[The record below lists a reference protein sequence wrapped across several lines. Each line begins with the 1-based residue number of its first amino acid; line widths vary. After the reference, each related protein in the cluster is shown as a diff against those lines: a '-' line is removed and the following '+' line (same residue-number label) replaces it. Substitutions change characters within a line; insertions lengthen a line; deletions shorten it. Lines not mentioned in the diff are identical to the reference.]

1 MPHTFPQNP
10 FSNSTAPA
18 LQMNPEPYKIKE
30 ELVSK
35 LQIHLSCTKLK
46 DKDYL
51 SKSDPM
57 VIVFVEVLK
66 GDQRIW
72 KEYDRTECI
81 KNNLNPIFIKSIV
94 IEYYFEVYQRLK
106 FEVYDKDSSS
116 DVLHHHDFLG
126 SLEISLGSI
135 VGAPGAAVTK
145 NLYDKNKEKLES
157 TISFNVEEL
166 FDSKEVIKLQIKGHR
181 LNHRDLFSSNNP
193 FMVISRC
200 SVEYDNF
207 LPVYKTEMLRNDN
220 NPSWKE
226 FSIPITTLCNG
237 DRDRVLRIE
246 CFDGASKRTLIG
258 SCDTSLNEL
267 LRDPKQ
273 KFALKRKNSQKSN
286 KPGKQAGH
294 LKVQLIEIEQKTS
307 FLDFIAAG
315 MQLCFHVAIDF
326 TASNGNINLPSSLH
340 YQQTTNQYIEALWNV
355 GRICE
360 DYDTDKQ
367 ITAYGFGAKVDRQI
381 SHDFN
386 LNLTDDA
393 NCDGIIGVLQ
403 AYYKAASYVE
413 FFGPTNFAPIINKI
427 SGVAE
432 KQGSIDKY
440 HILLILTDGM
450 ISDMGLTKKALIRA
464 SRLPVS
470 IIIVGVGN
478 GNFDAM
484 VELDSDNEILT
495 FQDLTADRD
504 IVQFV
509 AYQNF
514 SGCFAAVDLAQ
525 EVLYEVPHQ
534 LTSYMEMHGIRPS
547 GGRLT
552 QTIPNNTYQE
562 LMASDSMISISSSAS
577 FRHKGDEEE
586 EENETKTSTISRKQR
601 KNEKKQQKKK
611 RKDSETSITQVN
623 NLSQPQKNIK
633 KEMSAKDY
641 AIQALKKNS
650 IRTNSLPRIDE
661 ILEVN

>member
-1 MPHTFPQNP
+1 
-10 FSNSTAPA
+10 
-18 LQMNPEPYKIKE
+18 
-30 ELVSK
+30 
-35 LQIHLSCTKLK
+35 
-46 DKDYL
+46 
-51 SKSDPM
+51 
-57 VIVFVEVLK
+57 
-66 GDQRIW
+66 
-72 KEYDRTECI
+72 
-81 KNNLNPIFIKSIV
+81 
-94 IEYYFEVYQRLK
+94 
-106 FEVYDKDSSS
+106 
-116 DVLHHHDFLG
+116 
-126 SLEISLGSI
+126 
-135 VGAPGAAVTK
+135 
-145 NLYDKNKEKLES
+145 
-157 TISFNVEEL
+157 
-166 FDSKEVIKLQIKGHR
+166 
-181 LNHRDLFSSNNP
+181 
-193 FMVISRC
+193 MVISRC

-207 LPVYKTEMLRNDN
+207 LPVYKTEMVRNDN

-427 SGVAE
+427 SSVAE

-478 GNFDAM
+478 GNFDSM
-484 VELDSDNEILT
+484 VELDSDNKMLT

-509 AYQNF
+509 AYHNF

-534 LTSYMEMHGIRPS
+534 LTSYMEMHCISPA

-552 QTIPNNTYQE
+552 QTVTNNTCQE
-562 LMASDSMISISSSAS
+562 LMAGESMNSFSSSAS
-577 FRHKGDEEE
+577 FQQKEDEEE
-586 EENETKTSTISRKQR
+586 EEDEEKTSTISRKQR

-623 NLSQPQKNIK
+623 KLPQPQKNIK

-650 IRTNSLPRIDE
+650 IRTNSLPKIDE
-661 ILEVN
+661 ILEVS